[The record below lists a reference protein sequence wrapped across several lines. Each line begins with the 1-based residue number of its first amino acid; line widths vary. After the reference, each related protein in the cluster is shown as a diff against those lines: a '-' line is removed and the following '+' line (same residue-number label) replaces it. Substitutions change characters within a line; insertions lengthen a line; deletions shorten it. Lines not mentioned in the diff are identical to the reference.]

1 MGELRRLQ
9 TGTSRV
15 LAQLPQREP
24 TLAGMIN
31 TVDFLD
37 TPKWCA
43 ILPIKGGAKAKSR
56 LGSDAEVA
64 ELANEFANRTLA
76 ALLACIEVERVV
88 IVTTD
93 ETWHNLA
100 TDRVT
105 TVADPGAGLNAAIC
119 AVRDV
124 EFETQLLF
132 VVPGD
137 LPLLDPIELTEVLIR
152 ARKYPRAFV
161 RDKDGSGTTLLT
173 ALTAIDLVP
182 LYGEGSAAAHLE
194 NGAVELEAGLSVRY
208 DVDTQADLEYVNRV
222 HK

>member
-1 MGELRRLQ
+1 
-9 TGTSRV
+9 
-15 LAQLPQREP
+15 
-24 TLAGMIN
+24 MIS

-37 TPKWCA
+37 TAKWCA

-56 LGSDAEVA
+56 LGSNAEVA

-93 ETWHNLA
+93 
-100 TDRVT
+100 RVT

-124 EFETQLLF
+124 EFGTKLLF

-137 LPLLDPIELTEVLIR
+137 LPLLNPMELAEVLSM
-152 ARKYPRAFV
+152 ARSHPRAFV
-161 RDKDGSGTTLLT
+161 RDKNGDGTTLLT
-173 ALTAIDLVP
+173 ALNAIDLVP

-194 NGAVELEAGLSVRY
+194 NGAVELEAGLSVRF
-208 DVDTQADLEYVNRV
+208 DVDTLVDLEYIIRASE
-222 HK
+222 

>member
-1 MGELRRLQ
+1 
-9 TGTSRV
+9 
-15 LAQLPQREP
+15 
-24 TLAGMIN
+24 MIS

-37 TPKWCA
+37 TAKWCA

-56 LGSDAEVA
+56 LGSNAEVA
-64 ELANEFANRTLA
+64 ELANEFAERTLA

-124 EFETQLLF
+124 EFGTKLLF

-137 LPLLDPIELTEVLIR
+137 LPLLNPMELAEVLSM
-152 ARKYPRAFV
+152 ARSHPRAFV
-161 RDKDGSGTTLLT
+161 RDKNGDGTTLLT
-173 ALTAIDLVP
+173 ALNAIDLVP

-194 NGAVELEAGLSVRY
+194 NGAVELEAGLSVRF
-208 DVDTQADLEYVNRV
+208 DVDTLVDLEYIIRASE
-222 HK
+222 